1 MTRYSGVMKL
11 SDPDIFV
18 AVLVKVISMQLV
30 ALFALVV
37 TVLIVGAI
45 IVGTSVDR
53 QDKKLIRRR

>member
-1 MTRYSGVMKL
+1 M

-37 TVLIVGAI
+37 AVLVVGAI

>member
-37 TVLIVGAI
+37 AVLVVGAI